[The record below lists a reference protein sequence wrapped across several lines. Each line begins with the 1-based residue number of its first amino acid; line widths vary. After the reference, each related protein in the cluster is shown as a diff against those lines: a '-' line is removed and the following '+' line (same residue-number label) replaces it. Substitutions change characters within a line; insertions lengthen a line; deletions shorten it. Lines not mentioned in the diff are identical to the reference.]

1 MKYWYYLGAFLFSF
15 LASSQFTDGADVCKD
30 SHVVLISAETLQDKI
45 RGGLLAQILG
55 NLNGIPHEFKYID
68 DPGNVE
74 NYVPSLPE
82 GARTDDDTDLEW
94 VIVSEIAR
102 SGQVELSPAR
112 IVKLWKKHINRRIW
126 CANRYTR
133 DLMELGFEPPLT
145 GSSVLN
151 PWSEFNIAGQFCCES
166 FGLMAPA
173 MPQTASR
180 IGLHYTRTVIDGEP
194 AQATQLFTAMIAT
207 AFVTSDM
214 EQILDAGVASVDP
227 QSKVATIVSEVRRLH
242 AEHPKDWRAARQ
254 SIKTHWQ
261 VHGGNF
267 RDQNGYELNTAA
279 TVAALLYGEGDLV
292 RTMQLA
298 FNFGWDCDNNAATS
312 GTILGVIK
320 GRNWMDEQ
328 GWDIKNVY
336 RNTTRDAMPEDETI
350 SGFENK
356 LIDCARL
363 VILNQGG
370 TESLQDGQTVYR
382 IRAQA
387 PVNIERLTA
396 PLAEQSAL
404 RKEYLGDLPSD
415 LLKSG
420 QAAARAARAAYLT
433 ICLGEVISLDQSDPR
448 AWRKGLRE
456 LKKYPAVIRNLFAAP
471 LPAAARIQ
479 QNARQA
485 GLEAPAIPKIDEQG
499 WWQIAGNPDIGELTS
514 DKQQPVDFAIWQAA
528 DGTWQLWSCIR
539 NTKEAGVTRLFH
551 HWEGEKLTDQDWKP
565 LGIAM
570 RGDPDFGE
578 KPGGLQAPFVVRQ
591 KDKYRMFYGD
601 WVNICLAESE
611 DGKTFHRASINGN
624 GPQLFTEGEGN
635 NARDAMLL
643 NIDQTWHCYYS
654 AMPGDMGAMFV
665 RRSRDLRDWSESSPI
680 KVLSGGSPGS
690 KWYHA
695 ECPHVVPHGGYFYL
709 FRTSNYKGDPIT
721 TVYRSAN
728 PTDFGIED
736 DSKIVATL
744 PVAAP
749 EIIKRDGKYW
759 IAALNPQLDGIRVT
773 RLQFI
778 PEPQP

>member
-1 MKYWYYLGAFLFSF
+1 MNFRQLALVLGILFLTVGQVSN
-15 LASSQFTDGADVCKD
+15 AADVG
-30 SHVVLISAETLQDKI
+30 SESPVVQISDEVLQDKI

-55 NLNGIPHEFKYID
+55 NLNGLPHEFKYLD
-68 DPGNVE
+68 EPGNVA

-102 SGQVELSPAR
+102 SGQVELPPAR
-112 IVKLWKKHINRRIW
+112 IVELWKTHINRAIW
-126 CANRYTR
+126 CANRYAR
-133 DLMELGFEPPLT
+133 DLMEIGLEPPLT

-151 PWSEFNIAGQFCCES
+151 PWSEFNIAGQFGCES

-180 IGLHYTRTVIDGEP
+180 IGLHYTRIVIDGEP

-207 AFVTSDM
+207 AFVTSDI
-214 EQILDAGVASVDP
+214 EEILDAGIASVDP
-227 QSKVATIVSEVRRLH
+227 RSNVATIVGEVRDLH
-242 AEHPKDWRAARQ
+242 AQHPEDWRIARK
-254 SIKTHWQ
+254 SIKERLQ
-261 VHGGNF
+261 VHNGSF

-292 RTMQLA
+292 ETMQLA

-320 GRNWMDEQ
+320 GRKWMDEQ
-328 GWDIKNVY
+328 GWDIRDVY
-336 RNTTRDAMPEDETI
+336 RNTTRDAMPSDETI

-363 VILNQGG
+363 VILNNDGS
-370 TESLQDGQTVYR
+370 ESKQSGQLTYQ
-382 IRAQA
+382 IRTQPPAS
-387 PVNIERLTA
+387 VERLA
-396 PLAEQSAL
+396 SPSAEQSAL
-404 RKEYLGDLPSD
+404 RNQFVEQLPSD

-420 QAAARAARAAYLT
+420 PDAARAAYLA
-433 ICLGEVISLDQSDPR
+433 ICLGEADTLDQSDPR
-448 AWRKGLRE
+448 AWSNGLRE

-479 QNARQA
+479 QNGRQA

-499 WWQIAGNPDIGELTS
+499 WWQIAGNPDLGELTS
-514 DKQQPVDFAIWQAA
+514 DKQEPVDFGIWQAA

-539 NTKEAGVTRLFH
+539 NTKEDGVTRLFH
-551 HWEGEKLTDQDWKP
+551 RWEGSNLTDSNWKP

-570 RGDPDFGE
+570 RADPDFGE
-578 KPGGLQAPFVVRQ
+578 RRGGLQAPYVIRQ
-591 KDKYRMFYGD
+591 GDKYLMFYGD
-601 WVNICLAESE
+601 WVNICLAESD
-611 DGKTFHRASINGN
+611 DGKAFRRASIGSK

-643 NIDQTWHCYYS
+643 EIDGNWHCYYS
-654 AMPGDMGAMFV
+654 AMPGLKGAMFV
-665 RRSRDLRDWSESSPI
+665 RRSRNLRDWSHSSPV
-680 KVLSGGSPGS
+680 KVLSGGTPGS
-690 KWYHA
+690 QWYQA
-695 ECPHVVPHGGYFYL
+695 ECPHVVSHGGYFYL
-709 FRTSNYKGDPIT
+709 FRTSNYKGKPIT
-721 TVYRSAN
+721 TVYRSAD

-744 PVAAP
+744 AVAAP
-749 EIIKRDGKYW
+749 EIIVRDGKYW
-759 IAALNPQLDGIRVT
+759 LAALNPQLDGIRVT
-773 RLQFI
+773 RLRFV
-778 PEPQP
+778 PEQQP